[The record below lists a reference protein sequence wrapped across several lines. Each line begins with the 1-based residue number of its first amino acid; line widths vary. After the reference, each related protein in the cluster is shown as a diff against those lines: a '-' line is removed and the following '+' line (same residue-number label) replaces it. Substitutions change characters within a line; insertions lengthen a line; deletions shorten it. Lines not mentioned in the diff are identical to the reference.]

1 MKTFLIRIGSI
12 FVFLFGIPQLF
23 PEILKLTLFVRLIIC
38 FLFAFIYLIAWTYSK
53 WIGFIQKISRTLAY
67 FLYLLIFHPYFR
79 LLYQAIILFFT
90 SLISGFQPLIIVLC
104 FFSFLVSFSSLKQ
117 YPIQEYGFK
126 KNNQKLIFEDNFS
139 SNNGWL
145 LNYWGT
151 TNPSKT
157 ARIENSTIVF
167 EALENELLDN
177 TKEYGAYIDLKDGIS
192 EGSKYLI
199 SCSVKSEPGTTMRFQ
214 LWIHDNVIGNNSS
227 MRTGKDPQNLEI
239 PGTSYEEKKVEFV
252 ATATNG
258 IRIHLHNKGGVGR
271 ISVRQVSVIQIS

>member
-1 MKTFLIRIGSI
+1 MDRFYSKNKQNARIFSI
-12 FVFLFGIPQLF
+12 FTDFSPVFSFTVSSNHSF
-23 PEILKLTLFVRLIIC
+23 FHFTDKRLPTINNC
-38 FLFAFIYLIAWTYSK
+38 
-53 WIGFIQKISRTLAY
+53 
-67 FLYLLIFHPYFR
+67 
-79 LLYQAIILFFT
+79 
-90 SLISGFQPLIIVLC
+90 SL